1 MSSQHNDGDGFWGG
15 ERDWTDSHRRQS
27 RDGRTSLGDRL
38 RTGVNS
44 VLDVGAAGGRQH
56 GDSGRTP
63 VVESSTKLD
72 AVEPSLQPD
81 ATRQAAAGL
90 SIGELAMPWE
100 SGVHEPTMPV
110 ERVNAAVAEPPPEF
124 DAAPLEGD
132 PQPAHDGA
140 DAAWGEE
147 WAPETYAVPPPRGGI
162 DPLLA
167 KVGAV
172 AVALTLLVPFVLS
185 LRGESDDRLVGAS
198 EEAATLVDLDLGE
211 DGESVSDGATAAD
224 DGAAGS
230 GDQSS
235 ESGSAAGSGDQS
247 SGSSATAP
255 ESTKSA
261 AETGDEPPAAESC
274 AADYDVVDGDYW
286 LRLSEGAGVPLSELL
301 DANAASANTPLYPGR
316 TICLPTGSSTPPPP
330 PAPSPAP
337 PAASS
342 SSASS
347 SSGGSSASSAS
358 SSSSSSSGSSSRSV
372 AATPAT
378 TQPPPPP
385 STQPPPPPPPPAPAV
400 VEQII
405 RDVWPDE
412 LEDKALAIAWR
423 ESNYKTTAKN
433 YCCYGLFQM
442 YWSVHKSW
450 LSGIGITSANQL
462 YDAESNARAAYTL
475 YQRAGG
481 WGPWGG

>member
-1 MSSQHNDGDGFWGG
+1 MSSQHDDGDGFWGG

-27 RDGRTSLGDRL
+27 REGRTSIGDKL
-38 RTGVNS
+38 RTGMNS

-56 GDSGRTP
+56 GDSGKTP
-63 VVESSTKLD
+63 VVEPSAKLD
-72 AVEPSLQPD
+72 TIEPSPQPD
-81 ATRQAAAGL
+81 ATRHAAAAL

-124 DAAPLEGD
+124 DAAPLEKG
-132 PQPAHDGA
+132 PLPADDGA
-140 DAAWGEE
+140 DAAWGQE

-167 KVGAV
+167 KLGVV
-172 AVALTLLVPFVLS
+172 AVVLTLLVPFVLS
-185 LRGESDDRLVGAS
+185 LRGESDNRLVGAS
-198 EEAATLVDLDLGE
+198 EEVATLGDLDLSE
-211 DGESVSDGATAAD
+211 DGEGVSDGATTAAD
-224 DGAAGS
+224 GADES

-235 ESGSAAGSGDQS
+235 ESGSVAGYGDQS
-247 SGSSATAP
+247 SGSAAGAS
-255 ESTKSA
+255 ESTKA
-261 AETGDEPPAAESC
+261 AETVDEPTAEESC
-274 AADYDVVDGDYW
+274 AVDYDVVDGDYW

-301 DANAASANTPLYPGR
+301 DANAASANTPLYPGGS
-316 TICLPTGSSTPPPP
+316 ICLPAGSSTPPPP
-330 PAPSPAP
+330 SAPSTEAT
-337 PAASS
+337 AASTS
-342 SSASS
+342 SGSS

-358 SSSSSSSGSSSRSV
+358 SSSSSGSSSRSV
-372 AATPAT
+372 ATTPAT
-378 TQPPPPP
+378 TRPPPPP
-385 STQPPPPPPPPAPAV
+385 STQPPPPPPEV
-400 VEQII
+400 VEQVI

-423 ESNYKTTAKN
+423 ESNYSTTAKN

-462 YDAESNARAAYTL
+462 YDAETNARAAYTL

>member
-1 MSSQHNDGDGFWGG
+1 
-15 ERDWTDSHRRQS
+15 
-27 RDGRTSLGDRL
+27 
-38 RTGVNS
+38 
-44 VLDVGAAGGRQH
+44 
-56 GDSGRTP
+56 
-63 VVESSTKLD
+63 VVEPSAKLD
-72 AVEPSLQPD
+72 AVEPSPKPD
-81 ATRQAAAGL
+81 ATRHAAAAL

-100 SGVHEPTMPV
+100 SGVHDPTMPV

-132 PQPAHDGA
+132 PVSADDGA

-167 KVGAV
+167 KLGVV
-172 AVALTLLVPFVLS
+172 AVVLTLLVPFVLS
-185 LRGESDDRLVGAS
+185 LRGQPDDRVVGAS
-198 EEAATLVDLDLGE
+198 EEVATLGDLDLSE
-211 DGESVSDGATAAD
+211 DGEGVSDGATAAD
-224 DGAAGS
+224 ERAGS

-247 SGSSATAP
+247 SESAAGAS

-261 AETGDEPPAAESC
+261 AETVEDPPVEESC

-301 DANAASANTPLYPGR
+301 DANAASANTPLHPGR
-316 TICLPTGSSTPPPP
+316 TICLPAGSSTPPPP
-330 PAPSPAP
+330 PTPSTAA

-342 SSASS
+342 SSGSS
-347 SSGGSSASSAS
+347 SSAGSSASSAS

-372 AATPAT
+372 ATTPAT
-378 TQPPPPP
+378 TRPPPPP
-385 STQPPPPPPPPAPAV
+385 STQPPPPPPPPAPEV

-412 LEDKALAIAWR
+412 LEDKALTIAWR
-423 ESNYKTTAKN
+423 ESNYQTTAKN

-462 YDAESNARAAYTL
+462 YDAETNARAAYTL